1 MAVITRVL
9 LDVLKPHDPNVL
21 DLARALGDLGEYRV
35 RLRVLEMDKMTE
47 SLEIEVSGAS
57 VDFDAIQAIIQ
68 DYGAA
73 LHSIDE
79 VDVNGAPADPGAE

>member
-1 MAVITRVL
+1 MAVVTRVL
-9 LDVLKPHDPNVL
+9 LDVLKPHDPGVL
-21 DLARALGDLGEYRV
+21 DLARALGDLGDYQV

-47 SLEIEVSGAS
+47 TLEIEVVGAS
-57 VDFDAIQAIIQ
+57 IEFEAIQTVIR

-79 VDVNGAPADPGAE
+79 VDVNGSPAVRDAE